1 MAETETITI
10 NVDQQTSKKFRKLA
24 AIRYGRRKGYLGRAF
39 SNAIKSWVEKQE
51 NEDIDMLAIE
61 ELRKGYN
68 LGGLKYKHRGDLH
81 ER

>member
-10 NVDQQTSKKFRKLA
+10 NIDQLLSKKFRRLA
-24 AIRYGRRKGYLGRAF
+24 AIKYGKRKGYLGM
-39 SNAIKSWVEKQE
+39 AIDSALNIWVKKQE
-51 NEDIDMLAIE
+51 SEDIDLRAIE

-68 LGGLKYKHRGDLH
+68 LGGIKYKNRGELH